1 MAGNSELRFLQTD
14 VVVAGGAGAGVTA
27 ALAAFRAGAD
37 VILVSKGKVGRSG
50 NVVMAGGSLSVDGY
64 SAKKVMGLEA
74 DESISPEGWFDSL
87 VKEGFYLSDQPV
99 VEQFTSDGPAIVKEY
114 IQWAQRANVPFK
126 QLKDGKWV
134 SSGRNFALALKEGL
148 RDAPGVEILE
158 DTSVIDVLM
167 RDGRPAGILALD
179 IYRGELFVVLAKA
192 VVLGTGGYQPF
203 SLKNSVTDMTGDG
216 VGIGFRA
223 GADIADMEFLLSLP
237 TAVAPPYLRGSILP
251 YVLIVYCGL
260 KGGAWPQFRDAHGD
274 LIAVPEEIME
284 KTAFYKGFKLIKLVC
299 TYYWGEAIFHGRGTK
314 NGGIF
319 LDYSRYTPKQRE
331 EAVKGY
337 FSVQGE
343 YYATNHYKGDDISR
357 VMDNLR
363 DGKGIET
370 GLGFEYSCGGLLIDE
385 HMRTTVPG
393 IFAGGETGSG
403 TFGAMRVGDG
413 LVEMLV
419 QGYKAGESA
428 AAFAR
433 NIEPGTPDKESTRCC
448 VERAY
453 APLRRKTGI
462 SPVLVQARIEKA
474 CDAGFGFRR
483 TEAGLL
489 AALKELRRIRTEDM
503 PHMAVSGGPRYNI
516 EWLTALQMENL
527 MVCVEHGVLAAL
539 ERKESRGN
547 HIRDD
552 YPQVDH
558 DTWTVRQIFTP
569 MADGGIN
576 MRKETPRVTKVP
588 LLRGKDENVMQFF
601 LRPDLD
607 YKRYQ
612 WG

>member
-1 MAGNSELRFLQTD
+1 MAGNSEIRFLHTD
-14 VVVAGGAGAGVTA
+14 VVVAGGSGAGVTA
-27 ALAAFRAGAD
+27 ALAAFRAGAK

-50 NVVMAGGSLSVDGY
+50 NAVMAGGSMSIDGY
-64 SAKKVMGLEA
+64 SAKKVLGLEA
-74 DESISPEGWFDSL
+74 DESITPDGWFDSI
-87 VKEGFYLSDQPV
+87 VKEGFYLSDQPI

-114 IQWAQRANVPFK
+114 VEWAQRARVPFK

-134 SSGRNFALALKEGL
+134 SSGRNFALALKEGM
-148 RDAPGVEILE
+148 REAPGVEILE
-158 DTSVIDVLM
+158 DTMVLDVLM
-167 RDGRPAGILALD
+167 RDGRPTGLLALD
-179 IYRGELFVVLAKA
+179 IYRGELFFVLAKA

-223 GADIADMEFLLSLP
+223 GADTADMEFLLSFP
-237 TAVAPPYLRGSILP
+237 TAVAPPCLRGSILP

-260 KGGAWPQFRDAHGD
+260 KGGVWPQFRDAHGE

-299 TYYWGEAIFHGRGTK
+299 TYYWGEAIFRGRGTK

-319 LDYSRYTPKQRE
+319 LDYSRYTREQRE

-343 YYATNHYKGDDISR
+343 YYAANHYKGDDITQ

-370 GLGFEYSCGGLLIDE
+370 GLGFEYSSGGLLIDE

-393 IFAGGETGSG
+393 LFAGGETGSG

-433 NIEPGTPDKESTRCC
+433 DGEHTAPDSESDRCC
-448 VERAY
+448 AEKAW

-462 SPVLVQARIEKA
+462 SPVLVQTRIEKA

-483 TEAGLL
+483 TEAGLI
-489 AALKELRRIRTEDM
+489 AALQQLRRIKTEDM
-503 PHMAVSGGPRYNI
+503 PHMAASGSPLYNL

-527 MVCVEHGVLAAL
+527 MICVEHGVLAAL

-569 MADGGIN
+569 TSNGSAT
-576 MRKETPRVTKVP
+576 MRHEIPRVTKVP
-588 LLRGKDENVMQFF
+588 LPSGKDENVMRFF